1 MTFSEEAKKAQEIK
15 KSFKEG
21 MKVECIHMDDIHAV
35 PTGTKTGTK
44 GVIEKVDDLGTI
56 HVKWENGSS
65 LGLIVGEDLFKV
77 I

>member
-35 PTGTKTGTK
+35 PTGTK